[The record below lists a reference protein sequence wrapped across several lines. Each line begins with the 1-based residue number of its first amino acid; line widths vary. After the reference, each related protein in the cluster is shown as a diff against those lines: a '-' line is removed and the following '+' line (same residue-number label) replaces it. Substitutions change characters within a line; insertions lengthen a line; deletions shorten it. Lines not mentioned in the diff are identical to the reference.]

1 MRPCDVILTLDIGWR
16 QTLDKTYVVGG
27 RETIKDKFFV
37 DSKYRFQNVVL
48 YYLILTSTN
57 CQASNRLFYDN
68 DFICNSNKDA
78 DTILIGIKTTT

>member
-1 MRPCDVILTLDIGWR
+1 MLGPGVCVCASRQVRPCDVILTLDIGWR

-48 YYLILTSTN
+48 
-57 CQASNRLFYDN
+57 
-68 DFICNSNKDA
+68 
-78 DTILIGIKTTT
+78 